1 MSTLRTRRTTVHHPP
16 ALHTVSVVI
25 PTRNR
30 GSLIEETI
38 RSLLAMSHRDFELIV
53 VDQSTNERTRE
64 AVEAVAGSDPRV
76 RVCRSM
82 TVGSSAARNVGASES
97 QGDVV
102 AYTDDDCI
110 VAPGW
115 LNGILEEFVE
125 PRVAAVFGRLLP
137 FESGPRTGREVGF
150 KAAMQRAEFDR
161 PTPPWYIG
169 HGGNMAFLRS
179 VLLDLGGFDPLLGA
193 GGVFGAWEDPDVAL
207 RLLRAGRRIV
217 YAPDALAYHK
227 HWKDWPAQRRMERA
241 YGIAAG
247 AEFAKYMRC
256 GDVYGARLLATWVWQ
271 MGVRRLGA
279 GLLKWRSLKTMYLGY
294 CQLVYPWIGVVR
306 SARYRV
312 DRAKAIY
319 LEPDGS

>member
-1 MSTLRTRRTTVHHPP
+1 MCSLRSRPAEFCLARRSAVSTLRTRRTTVHHPP

-150 KAAMQRAEFDR
+150 KAAMSMAPACWRHGSGRWAFAGWVRACSSGEVSR
-161 PTPPWYIG
+161 PCI
-169 HGGNMAFLRS
+169 
-179 VLLDLGGFDPLLGA
+179 
-193 GGVFGAWEDPDVAL
+193 
-207 RLLRAGRRIV
+207 
-217 YAPDALAYHK
+217 
-227 HWKDWPAQRRMERA
+227 
-241 YGIAAG
+241 
-247 AEFAKYMRC
+247 
-256 GDVYGARLLATWVWQ
+256 WVTASSST
-271 MGVRRLGA
+271 R
-279 GLLKWRSLKTMYLGY
+279 
-294 CQLVYPWIGVVR
+294 
-306 SARYRV
+306 
-312 DRAKAIY
+312 
-319 LEPDGS
+319 GSGS